1 MDALPSRK
9 NIRLT
14 SYDYA
19 SPGAYFVTICTEHR
33 RPILS
38 EIVIADIPSNAV
50 GDGAASSYNELGTSR
65 KSN

>member
-1 MDALPSRK
+1 MRK
-9 NIRLT
+9 STRLHGF
-14 SYDYA
+14 DYSSA
-19 SPGAYFVTICTEHR
+19 GAYFVTICTEHR

-50 GDGAASSYNELGTSR
+50 GDDAASSYNELGTSR